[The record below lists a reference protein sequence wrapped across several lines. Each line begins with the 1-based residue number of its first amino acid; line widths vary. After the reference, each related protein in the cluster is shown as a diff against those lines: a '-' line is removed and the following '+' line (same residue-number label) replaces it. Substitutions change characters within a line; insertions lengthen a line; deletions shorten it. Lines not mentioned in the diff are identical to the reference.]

1 MAGSDRRFFVAVH
14 GIQLVRYGKM
24 DSIAEAFY
32 SVSATMRAEC
42 RDRIDVDLLDILEL
56 FDKMIGK

>member
-1 MAGSDRRFFVAVH
+1 MH

-32 SVSATMRAEC
+32 SVSATMRSEC
-42 RDRIDVDLLDILEL
+42 RDRIDADLLDILEL
-56 FDKMIGK
+56 FDKMTGK